1 MVGCENIYRDELAQ
15 IHKEIDQINERL
27 DAFCDQTNANIEA
40 LQTMILALQAKDYVT
55 GVVPVVEN
63 GKEVGYRISF
73 DKSGTITVYHGKD
86 GADGA
91 DGYTPQI
98 GVKKDTDGIY
108 YWTLDGEWLTDGD
121 GNKIKA
127 VGVDGAVGP
136 QGPQGETG
144 PQGPQGPQ
152 GEPGEDAVAPQL
164 KIEDGKWYI
173 SVDDGQTWDC
183 LGQATGD
190 KGETGPQ
197 GPQGEQGPQGDKGD
211 KGDKGDSFF
220 QDVDCISDPSYII
233 ITLTDGT
240 QIKLPTWYAFEALQT
255 QVNSNVEALQNIVSA
270 LENKDYVTGVTPIY
284 EEGKVIGYTIS
295 FTKSGSVTIY
305 HGQDGKDGVDGAP
318 GQDGTDGEDGK
329 DGADGHTPVIGIAM
343 DTDGIYYWTVNGK
356 WLEDEA
362 GNKIKAVGTDGQNG
376 SDGADGKDAV
386 TPQLKIEAGKWYVS
400 YDNGASWIEVG
411 QATGDEGPQGPQG
424 EQGSQGP
431 QGPEGEQGPQG
442 EPGKDGDAFFQS
454 VDASDP
460 DYVTLTLAD
469 GTVIQLPKYKE
480 MSIIF
485 YDEDSNELAGPM
497 AFQPGAERT
506 ITYEA
511 QGSGE
516 LKVAVLASN
525 GWIAIISR
533 NDDKNGSIRI
543 VAPQVYVETEVVVL
557 VSQGTSTMMET
568 VAFLQPPV
576 SVGADH
582 DGFTN
587 DSGSSSD
594 IW

>member
-1 MVGCENIYRDELAQ
+1 MKKIFNIILLGGLLLVGCENIYRDELAQ
-15 IHKEIDQINERL
+15 IHKEIDEINERL

-63 GKEVGYRISF
+63 GKEVGYRITF

-86 GADGA
+86 GEDGADGA
-91 DGYTPQI
+91 DGKDGYTPQI
-98 GVKKDTDGIY
+98 GVKMDSDGIY
-108 YWTLDGEWLTDGD
+108 YWTLDGEWLTDEA

-136 QGPQGETG
+136 QGPQ
-144 PQGPQGPQ
+144 
-152 GEPGEDAVAPQL
+152 
-164 KIEDGKWYI
+164 
-173 SVDDGQTWDC
+173 
-183 LGQATGD
+183 
-190 KGETGPQ
+190 GETGPQ

-220 QDVDCISDPSYII
+220 QDVDCTSDLSYII

-255 QVNSNVEALQNIVSA
+255 QVNQMNSNIKELQNIVGA
-270 LENKDYVTGVTPIY
+270 LQNNDYVTGVKPIY
-284 EEGKVIGYTIS
+284 EDGKIIGYTIS
-295 FTKSGSVTIY
+295 FSKSDDVTIY
-305 HGQDGKDGVDGAP
+305 HGQDGKDGA
-318 GQDGTDGEDGK
+318 DGEDGK
-329 DGADGHTPVIGIAM
+329 DGYIPQIGVKK
-343 DTDGIYYWTVNGK
+343 DSDGIYYWTLDGE
-356 WLEDEA
+356 WLKDDA
-362 GNKIKAVGTDGQNG
+362 GNNIKAVGTDGQDGAAGAPG
-376 SDGADGKDAV
+376 SDGKDGV
-386 TPQLKIEAGKWYVS
+386 TPQLKIKDGVWYVS
-400 YDNGASWIEVG
+400 YDNGANWIEIG
-411 QATGDEGPQGPQG
+411 QATGDEGPQGSQG
-424 EQGSQGP
+424 EQGPQGP
-431 QGPEGEQGPQG
+431 QGPEGPQG
-442 EPGKDGDAFFQS
+442 EPGKDGDSFFQG

-460 DYVTLTLAD
+460 DYVILTLAD

-480 MSIIF
+480 MSIRF

-533 NDDKNGSIRI
+533 KDDKNGSIRI
-543 VAPQVYVETEVVVL
+543 VAPQVYVDTEVVVL